1 MTLPRSLSHQLLTR
15 LLANSWALSTVAS
28 CALFAPAFAADDI
41 VFLAGGRSH
50 GPGEHEFNAGCQILA
65 KALNEQSGLGIKAS
79 VVSGWPQDDKVLD
92 GIKALVIYADGTSVV
107 GKGWNKVDA
116 LAKQGVGIM
125 FMHYAVHP
133 SKEEGEKYYRPW
145 IGGAFEDGWS
155 VNPHWV
161 ADLTALP
168 NHPVAR
174 GVTGL
179 VQAYDEFYYN
189 MRFPADR
196 SKVLDLVTAMP
207 TRERMKKY
215 INLWNEHGVAGLDK
229 KQTLMWGI
237 ERADGGRGVGFTG
250 GHYHRNWAIDGFRTL
265 ALNAI
270 VWTAKIEVPTDGV
283 KSKPLSEDDL
293 NANLDKK
300 GDNPPRLKI
309 PQTGEFN
316 AIPTAP
322 VQTDREAK
330 FPGAPKASVPAPA
343 NPPGNPPTKA
353 APAAA
358 VKAVFESAVLTS
370 ATKPRLIEIDVALT
384 NAKELYLAVSD
395 EGDLSCDWADWIE
408 PKLVMADGSIKDLT
422 SLKWKSAVTGYGEAR
437 VNKSNDNGP
446 LKVDG
451 KTYEQGIGT
460 HAASLIAYDLPA
472 GVVRFTSKV
481 AIDDGGM
488 ERGGQPSNASMRFRV
503 YTQAPKQDAVAS
515 GVTFVPP
522 EIFTAQDE
530 LEVTLWAT
538 SPLLHNPTN
547 IDFDAQGRMYV
558 AEGVNYRGKG
568 GRQKAGD
575 RIVILEDTDGDGVA
589 DKTSVFVQEPHLA
602 APLGVAVLG
611 DQIVVSQP
619 PDLLVYTDVDRNG
632 VFDPAVDKRDVL
644 LTGFA
649 GRQHDHSLH
658 SVTAGPDGQ
667 WYFNHGNCG
676 AKFTDKSGKTFR
688 IGSDYMMQE
697 VAGQKSDDGNVWI
710 GGATVRMNPDGT
722 NAVII
727 GHNFR
732 NSYEQTINSF
742 GDLYQSDND
751 DPPAC
756 RVGPIMEGGNAGFSS
771 VDGKR
776 SWGADK
782 RPGQDTPTAHWRQ
795 EDPGTMPPGDVYG
808 GGSPTGVAFY
818 ENGALPEKW
827 RGLLLAC
834 EAGKNVVFGYLPTP
848 DGAGFKLERMD
859 FLTSNKEK
867 EWAGSDFLGGK
878 ATGDLKTMFRPSD
891 VCVGPD
897 GAIYVAD
904 WFDPGVGGHG
914 TRDDGISG
922 SIYRIAPKG
931 FKSQVP
937 KFDLA
942 TTDGQITALKNPSP
956 NVRNLGFTRLKA
968 QGAKAVPAVAAV
980 LKDANPYLAARAAWL
995 LAQMGDSGIAAVTPW
1010 LKSADAGQRL
1020 VAYRALRRAEHN
1032 VLAMA
1037 AAMASDA
1044 SPAVRREVALTLRD
1058 VPAAQSVAILAI
1070 IGKQYDGKDRSY
1082 LEAFGLGCSGK
1093 EAQVYAELAKSMGG
1107 PAESWSDAFAG
1118 IAWRL
1123 HPPEAVTDL
1132 KARALSSA
1140 LSKDQRKLMLTA
1152 LAFVPSR
1159 EAAGAV
1165 LELAH
1170 AKDFPLQDLAKWW
1183 LMNRKNN
1190 DWKSYDIDGS
1200 LKALGLYDPEKV
1212 KLVAIEMPPELKDA
1226 PALPPAAEIAKLTGD
1241 ATRGQAS
1248 AAVCSTCHRI
1258 GKTGIDYGP
1267 DLTSFGKQQTT
1278 ETIIHAILEPSATI
1292 SHGFEGSVVK
1302 TTDGLTITG
1311 LVLSNSDPLII
1322 KCMGGLVQTVPK
1334 SRIASVT
1341 KMTRSLMYQ
1350 PQMMGLT
1357 PQGVADIVAYLK
1369 SL

>member
-1 MTLPRSLSHQLLTR
+1 MSHLRPVLAFSATLFGAVVL
-15 LLANSWALSTVAS
+15 
-28 CALFAPAFAADDI
+28 PAFAADDI

-50 GPGEHEFNAGCQILA
+50 GPGEHEFNAGCQLLA
-65 KALNEQSGLGIKAS
+65 KALNEQSGLGIKAT
-79 VVSGWPQDDKVLD
+79 VVSGWPQDEKVLD
-92 GIKALVIYADGTSVV
+92 GIKGLVIYADGTSVV
-107 GKGWNKVDA
+107 GKGWAKVDE
-116 LAKQGVGIM
+116 LAKKGVGIM

-133 SKEEGEKYYRPW
+133 SPAEGEKHYRPW
-145 IGGAFEDGWS
+145 IGGAFEEGWS

-161 ADLTALP
+161 ADLKALP
-168 NHPVAR
+168 DHPVSR
-174 GVTGL
+174 GVAPM

-196 SKVLDLVTAMP
+196 SKVLDLVTAIP

-229 KQTLMWGI
+229 PQTLMWGI

-270 VWTAKIEVPTDGV
+270 VWTAKVEVPKTGV
-283 KSKPLSEDDL
+283 KSTPLSEDDL
-293 NANLDKK
+293 NANLDQK
-300 GDNPPRLKI
+300 GANPPRLKL
-309 PQTGEFN
+309 PQSGEFA

-330 FPGAPKASVPAPA
+330 FPSADGKPKAQVPAPGKT
-343 NPPGNPPTKA
+343 PA
-353 APAAA
+353 AAAA
-358 VKAVFESAVLTS
+358 VKPAFESPVLTS
-370 ATKPRLIEIDVALT
+370 ATKPRLVEIDVALV

-395 EGDLSCDWADWIE
+395 EGDISCDWADWIE
-408 PKLVMADGSIKDLT
+408 PKLVLADGSTKDLT
-422 SLKWKSAVTGYGEAR
+422 LLTWKSAVTGYGEAR
-437 VNKSNDNGP
+437 VGKNNDNGP
-446 LKVDG
+446 LSVDG
-451 KTYEQGIGT
+451 KTYDKGIGT

-472 GVVRFTSKV
+472 GVVRFTAKA

-503 YTQAPKQDAVAS
+503 YTQAPQKNALDS
-515 GVTFVPP
+515 GITAVPP
-522 EIFTAQDE
+522 EIFTAPDE

-568 GRQKAGD
+568 GRQKEGD
-575 RIVILEDTDGDGVA
+575 RIVILEDTDRDGVA

-611 DQIVVSQP
+611 DRIVVSQP
-619 PDLLVYTDVDRNG
+619 PDLLVYTDVNGDG

-644 LTGFA
+644 LTGFS

-658 SVTAGPDGQ
+658 SLTAGPDGQ

-676 AKFTDKSGKTFR
+676 SQFTDKSGKTFR
-688 IGSDYMMQE
+688 IGSDYMTKEM
-697 VAGQKSDDGNVWI
+697 AGLKSDDGKVWV

-722 NAVII
+722 NAIII
-727 GHNFR
+727 GHNYR

-771 VDGKR
+771 ADGKR
-776 SWGADK
+776 SWGADR

-834 EAGKNVVFGYLPTP
+834 EAGKNVVFGYLPQP

-878 ATGDLKTMFRPSD
+878 ATGELKTMFRPSD

-931 FKSQVP
+931 FKSQIP

-942 TTDGQITALKNPSP
+942 TIDGQITALKNPSP

-968 QGAKAVPAVAAV
+968 QGAAAVPAVAAM

-995 LAQMGDSGIAAVTPW
+995 LAQMGDTGIAAVTPW
-1010 LKSADAGQRL
+1010 LTSADAGQRL
-1020 VAYRALRRAEHN
+1020 VAYRALRRANAN

-1037 AAMASDA
+1037 AKMANDA
-1044 SPAVRREVALTLRD
+1044 SAAVRREVALTLRD
-1058 VPAAQSVAILAI
+1058 VPLEQSLELLVAI
-1070 IGKQYDGKDRSY
+1070 GSKYDGKDRAY
-1082 LEAFGLGCSGK
+1082 LEAFGLGASGK
-1093 EAQVYAELAKSMGG
+1093 EAQVYAALAKIMGG

-1123 HPPEAVTDL
+1123 HPAAAVADL
-1132 KARALSSA
+1132 KARALSA
-1140 LSKDQRKLMLTA
+1140 KLSKDQRKLMVTA

-1159 EAAGAV
+1159 EAAGAMI
-1165 LELAH
+1165 ELANT
-1170 AKDFPLQDLAKWW
+1170 KDFPLPELPKWW
-1183 LMNRKNN
+1183 LLNRKGN
-1190 DWKSYDIDGS
+1190 DWKSYDVEAGM
-1200 LKALGLYDPEKV
+1200 KALGLYDPDKV
-1212 KLVAIEMPPELKDA
+1212 KLVAVEMPA
-1226 PALPPAAEIAKLTGD
+1226 PMTEGAPFPPPAEIAKLTGD
-1241 ATRGQAS
+1241 ATRGQAAS
-1248 AAVCSTCHRI
+1248 AVCLTCHRI
-1258 GKTGIDYGP
+1258 GKGGTDFGP
-1267 DLTSFGKQQTT
+1267 DLTGFGKQQTA
-1278 ETIIHAILEPSATI
+1278 ETIIQAIVQPSATI
-1292 SHGFEGSVVK
+1292 SHGFEGSEVK
-1302 TTDGLTITG
+1302 TKDGLTITG
-1311 LVLSNSDPLII
+1311 MVLSSGDPLII
-1322 KCMGGLVQTVPK
+1322 KCMGGLIQTVPQA
-1334 SRIASVT
+1334 RIQSVT
-1341 KMTRSLMYQ
+1341 KMTRSLMYD
-1350 PQMMGLT
+1350 PRMLGVSS
-1357 PQGVADIVAYLK
+1357 QGVADIVAYLK